1 MHIDLSKIKSGF
13 SDRLRAI
20 SFHIAI
26 IKFKKKINFFSIY
39 EKKNYQCPF
48 KFSDYCKI
56 KKIKIKRKKK
66 NFYSQ
71 KNIIF
76 TSYNSE
82 INLKN
87 CIRANK
93 FAETIDNIELYKQW
107 IRSYRE
113 IYPNKYLQK
122 KINHINLPKKY
133 VSIHIRSTDRVVKF
147 KNIFSKI
154 QLKDMIIDFH
164 LNSFPLMVT
173 KLISKYSN
181 CKNVYVSSD
190 QEYLKTQI
198 IQKLISQKFNVFYN
212 NNIYKNTNYRKT
224 KGEDFLVDLFCM
236 SKSNFIISTVGGGV
250 PYTAHLLSGK
260 KNKVINWSNEYNKY
274 FPIRCLVLLIYFLKR
289 TKNIL
294 NDFLSFK

>member
-1 MHIDLSKIKSGF
+1 M
-13 SDRLRAI
+13 
-20 SFHIAI
+20 
-26 IKFKKKINFFSIY
+26 KKKIINVLLSFQIIVKLKRLRLK
-39 EKKNYQCPF
+39 EKK
-48 KFSDYCKI
+48 KI
-56 KKIKIKRKKK
+56 IIAE
-66 NFYSQ
+66 

-122 KINHINLPKKY
+122 KINNINLPKKY

-147 KNIFSKI
+147 KDIFSKI

-173 KLISKYSN
+173 NLISKYSN

-198 IQKLISQKFNVFYN
+198 IQKLISQNFNVFYN

-224 KGEDFLVDLFCM
+224 
-236 SKSNFIISTVGGGV
+236 
-250 PYTAHLLSGK
+250 
-260 KNKVINWSNEYNKY
+260 
-274 FPIRCLVLLIYFLKR
+274 
-289 TKNIL
+289 
-294 NDFLSFK
+294 